1 MGGDAWA
8 GAGEEGRAG
17 VDGVVRRGRAGVRWR
32 RSPGARWC
40 CSSQNASSRPAEQ
53 LPQRRG
59 VRVRR
64 RAGALTHWRRRRRA
78 ALAAKIGDG
87 NDRDQLASSHHEA
100 TERVFKSEF
109 SVLGKATERSDL
121 VRCEFLFLA
130 LRRGDA
136 LVDDQREIV
145 SRHWHCRRSHF
156 ISDTRNS

>member
-1 MGGDAWA
+1 MLLQPERFVAPGRAAAAEEGGE
-8 GAGEEGRAG
+8 GEEEGRC
-17 VDGVVRRGRAGVRWR
+17 VD
-32 RSPGARWC
+32 
-40 CSSQNASSRPAEQ
+40 
-53 LPQRRG
+53 
-59 VRVRR
+59 
-64 RAGALTHWRRRRRA
+64 ALWHRRRRA

-145 SRHWHCRRSHF
+145 SRHWHCWRSHF

>member
-1 MGGDAWA
+1 MLMASFAGGALVLLQPERFVA
-8 GAGEEGRAG
+8 PGRAAAAEEGGEGEEEGRCA
-17 VDGVVRRGRAGVRWR
+17 D
-32 RSPGARWC
+32 
-40 CSSQNASSRPAEQ
+40 
-53 LPQRRG
+53 
-59 VRVRR
+59 
-64 RAGALTHWRRRRRA
+64 
-78 ALAAKIGDG
+78 ALASTAAPRSSVTAKIGG

-100 TERVFKSEF
+100 TSEFFQSEF

-145 SRHWHCRRSHF
+145 SRHWHCWRSHF